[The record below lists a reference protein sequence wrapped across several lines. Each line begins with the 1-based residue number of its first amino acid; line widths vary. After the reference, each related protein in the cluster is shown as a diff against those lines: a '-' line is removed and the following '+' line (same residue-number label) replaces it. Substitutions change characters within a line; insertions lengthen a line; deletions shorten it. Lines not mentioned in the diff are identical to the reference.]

1 MIDIKEQT
9 FENAKT
15 LKDKKLLSLIFTEY
29 LGTEGM
35 SLQELAD
42 EYEVSI
48 GVDGDGDRFV
58 AIILQDKVIIQ
69 VCEDKNN
76 GTLLLG
82 AYIVVLQKTGKL
94 KGEETFM
101 GTYFKLPSE
110 EEVAMSLMN

>member
-1 MIDIKEQT
+1 MIDINEQT

-15 LKDKKLLSLIFTEY
+15 LKDKKLLSLIYTEY

-58 AIILQDKVIIQ
+58 AIILQFI
-69 VCEDKNN
+69 
-76 GTLLLG
+76 T
-82 AYIVVLQKTGKL
+82 
-94 KGEETFM
+94 
-101 GTYFKLPSE
+101 
-110 EEVAMSLMN
+110 